1 MKRRWLLGGVLGLVV
16 IVSAALVILAPPER
30 LPGQAIAVDPTGAAG
45 DALDQL
51 AELRDIHLTGAVG
64 ADNGQQLDV
73 DVVVLDG
80 DVQALVRDDAG
91 GVAEFVVRDDEAA
104 VRANAAWWRNTVP
117 AFVQDYSDKWVKADD
132 TAGFPVH
139 DLADLAGDRL
149 EKRLADPKADW
160 SATPTLFSDGQPAM
174 ALSRGE
180 TGWTVYVSPT
190 SPPRLLG
197 IGGPVLGEPD
207 RLTRG
212 AKQTPSY
219 PTGLLTTAK
228 PDGPC
233 RDRAT
238 RQLDDNAP
246 AQADLPQ
253 PEVPSTD
260 QRPALAT
267 DVSAP
272 GGICYSAMCPFTVTV
287 TNSGGTAAVGTLM
300 MTSSS
305 GGPMTVPVNI
315 APRGQFSTTYNV
327 PNPAPPSP
335 NGSVTVPIYVQAF
348 AQVTALAGPDVD
360 AGKRLNDRGVDA
372 NNPVPGE
379 PSAVG
384 PDVTGFLDRTTAN
397 VPVSGLTS
405 QPDGD
410 QVIETARDMVRDG
423 ISSRLF
429 DTLLQLVNSP
439 ALRYG
444 ADVTRSPLPDLVRQA
459 AVDSAPVDA
468 QQARRM
474 LDLLKR
480 LTAGRPP
487 PATPDLAPVH
497 VEDGIVYD
505 DENKLAY
512 RPAVI
517 TGKGNAGQALV
528 TALGDA
534 AAELQNAPQGY
545 AKVIELYVHGQSA
558 GLGNLSR
565 AQFRDQL
572 RTAVHQ
578 GKRVKDVLVD
588 SAGEPLVA
596 AVSVLNTGS
605 GQPDKGGTNGTYLF
619 DAHDLASLG
628 QTKAQNPPATPPASV
643 TPHFTPW
650 SRQHTL
656 GGDTYETNAPQ
667 DSGGHRHGTGAP
679 GKTEFPQAWTDADI
693 EQAVLALVDRANQNA
708 KNGTSHPPGTA
719 DATSISGPRDN
730 KNQMRVSVW
739 GWTYRG
745 TVNGVEMEVTMLQD
759 GTLMAYPTGNVA
771 DQNGT
776 LVPSPNDPT
785 RPDLPYVNPGG
796 AGSPTKVPD
805 APKAQLPA
813 PGGTPTQKVE
823 VPLRPTGRTVWVRPT
838 APGGQGQW
846 RFPGIA
852 KPPSGPAVNVTVT
865 TDQDGRNPKTDT
877 AQATQAPPPAP
888 TVC

>member
-16 IVSAALVILAPPER
+16 LVAAALVLLAPPER
-30 LPGQAIAVDPTGAAG
+30 LPGQAIAVDPSSAAG
-45 DALDQL
+45 EALGQL
-51 AELRDIHLTGAVG
+51 AELRDIHLTGTVG

-73 DVVVLDG
+73 DIVVLGG
-80 DVQALVRDDAG
+80 DAQALVRDDAG

-104 VRANAAWWRNTVP
+104 VRANAVWWRNTVP
-117 AFVQDYSDKWVKADD
+117 GFVQDYSDKWVKADD
-132 TAGFPVH
+132 TVGFPVY
-139 DLADLAGDRL
+139 DLLDLAGDRL
-149 EKRLADPKADW
+149 EKRLADPKAEW
-160 SATPTLFSDGQPAM
+160 TATPTAFGDGQPAM
-174 ALSRGE
+174 ALSKGE

-197 IGGPVLGEPD
+197 IAGPVLGEPD

-238 RQLDDNAP
+238 RQLDDNVPAP
-246 AQADLPQ
+246 ADLPQ
-253 PEVPSTD
+253 PEVPATD
-260 QRPALAT
+260 QRPDLFA

-272 GGICYSAMCPFTVTV
+272 GGICYSPMCPFTVTV
-287 TNSGGTAAVGTLM
+287 TNSGGMAAVGTLVI
-300 MTSSS
+300 TSSS

-315 APRGQFSTTYNV
+315 APRGQFSTTYNA

-335 NGSVTVPIYVQAF
+335 NGRVTVPIYVQAF
-348 AQVTALAGPDVD
+348 TQVTALAGPDVD
-360 AGKRLNDRGVDA
+360 AGKRLDDRGIDP
-372 NNPVPGE
+372 NNPVPGA
-379 PSAVG
+379 PSAYG
-384 PDVTGFLDRTTAN
+384 PDVTRFLDQTTRS
-397 VPVSGLTS
+397 VPVQGLAH

-410 QVIETARDMVRDG
+410 QVIETARQMVADG

-429 DTLLQLVNSP
+429 DTLVQLINSP

-444 ADVTRSPLPDLVRQA
+444 DDVTRSPLPALVQKA
-459 AVDSAPVDA
+459 ADDSSPADA
-468 QQARRM
+468 QQARRT

-487 PATPDLAPVH
+487 PATPDQAPVH

-505 DENKLAY
+505 DANKLAY

-517 TGKGNAGQALV
+517 TGKGNTGQALV

-534 AAELQNAPQGY
+534 AAELDQKVPQGH
-545 AKVIELYVHGQSA
+545 ATVIELYVHGQSA
-558 GLGNLSR
+558 GLGNVSR

-572 RTAVHQ
+572 RTATHQ
-578 GKRVKDVLVD
+578 GTRVKDVLLD
-588 SAGEPLVA
+588 ASGKPLVT
-596 AVSVLNTGS
+596 AVSVINTAS

-619 DAHDLASLG
+619 DADDLTALG
-628 QTKAQNPPATPPASV
+628 QTKEQNPPATLPAGVPPR
-643 TPHFTPW
+643 FTEW

-656 GGDTYETNAPQ
+656 GGDTFDTNTPL
-667 DSGGHRHGTGAP
+667 DSGGHRHGTGVP

-693 EQAVLALVDRANQNA
+693 ERAAVELVNRANQNA
-708 KNGTSHPPGTA
+708 ANGTTYPQGTA
-719 DATSISGPRDN
+719 DHTWTSDPRDN

-745 TVNGVEMEVTMLQD
+745 TVNGVEMEVTVLQD
-759 GTLMAYPTGNVA
+759 GTLMAYPTGNIA
-771 DQNGT
+771 DPSGR
-776 LVPSPNDPT
+776 LVPAPDDPT
-785 RPDLPYVNPGG
+785 RADLPYVNPGG
-796 AGSPTKVPD
+796 EGSPIAKPTTPN
-805 APKAQLPA
+805 KAQLPVS
-813 PGGTPTQKVE
+813 GRQVE
-823 VPLRPTGRTVWVRPT
+823 VALRPTGRTVWVRPT
-838 APGGQGQW
+838 TPGGQGQW
-846 RFPGIA
+846 RTPGIA

-865 TDQDGRNPKTDT
+865 TDQDGDRPRTDV
-877 AQATQAPPPAP
+877 AAPTQAPPPAP